1 MILTSFFEAL
11 FKYDFIFYALIA
23 GILVGI
29 LAPMI
34 GSVVVIRRLSFIA
47 DTISHFSLAGVCLG
61 VILSRIIIFENVS
74 PVLMG
79 VVFSVLGTFLIE
91 ALRNFYK
98 NYKEISMPIVMSLG
112 LALSG
117 LLINISPYINSQ
129 YTTSLLYGSIY
140 SVSLSSLIIIL
151 IASALIIAFAAIF
164 YKQVLTLC
172 FDETFAR
179 ISGLKVKLL
188 QLAIT
193 IILSLVIS
201 LFLNVIGVLL
211 ISSLMILPIAAAIL
225 IGSSFLKTVLLSI
238 GFSEISVFC
247 GFIISYHTDL
257 STGPIIIILNLLI
270 YTIIIIVKTIRKR
283 YFKKEKLV
291 NQD

>member
-1 MILTSFFEAL
+1 MILASFFEAL

-23 GILVGI
+23 GILVGV

-61 VILSRIIIFENVS
+61 VILSRIILFKNIS
-74 PVLMG
+74 PVIMG

-140 SVSLSSLIIIL
+140 SVSLGSLIIIL
-151 IASALIIAFAAIF
+151 IVSAVIVVFAGLF
-164 YKQVLTLC
+164 YKQIITLC
-172 FDETFAR
+172 FDETYAK
-179 ISGLKVKLL
+179 ISGLKVRVL
-188 QLAIT
+188 QLSIT
-193 IILSLVIS
+193 VVLSLVIS

-211 ISSLMILPIAAAIL
+211 ISSLMILPVAAAIL
-225 IGSSFLKTVLLSI
+225 IGTSFLKTVLLSVA
-238 GFSEISVFC
+238 FSEISVIC

-257 STGPIIIILNLLI
+257 STGPIIIIINLIIYVIILI
-270 YTIIIIVKTIRKR
+270 IKGIRKY
-283 YFKKEKLV
+283 YFKNK
-291 NQD
+291 N